1 MRSMIAALAAPA
13 LLVPLLVVEPAQA
26 ASTWSAP
33 KGVSLELSAGAVGAI
48 AATRTGEV
56 FVAGN
61 FATSDPTNPTF
72 FTFGQLRDGTLTPM
86 PGAPGGAVSAL
97 AWDATTSTLYAG
109 GTIIMGSSAY
119 GVVKWDGTAWSGV
132 ADMDFGSVNALAVDS
147 DGTLYVGGAFR
158 TVNGQ
163 GGFDGFAQHSTLGW
177 SNLGRQ
183 FNDDVTSIAIDR
195 RDRVYV
201 AGRFTG
207 WIAGSSTFGS
217 VAVWNRNSWSVFGA
231 TNGNVLTVAIG
242 PGDVLYGHGTFTEAD
257 GVQTSFVKAAPS
269 DDRWQAVPAPPAEV
283 TQFGASQMSFTAD
296 GSLLIG
302 IDGRIYSL
310 KNESWTTIP
319 GAFGGPIRT
328 VVSDAKGTLIA
339 GGAFTSIDRVR
350 TPGLAIRSDAKRPA
364 APRTVSADDL
374 GRRILVQWS
383 AVTSTPP
390 VTRYEAECRKG
401 SPRDAHKLIVQ
412 GRAATFDVPARGNYR
427 CRVRAE
433 NSVGWSSWSRTVT
446 VSVR

>member
-1 MRSMIAALAAPA
+1 MRSMMTALAAPA
-13 LLVPLLVVEPAQA
+13 LLVPLLAVDAAQA

-33 KGVSLELSAGAVGAI
+33 RGVSVELSAGVVGAI
-48 AATRTGEV
+48 ATTRGGDV
-56 FVAGN
+56 FLAGN
-61 FATSDPTNPTF
+61 FATSDPANPTF

-86 PGAPGGAVSAL
+86 PGAPSGAVSAL
-97 AWDATTSTLYAG
+97 AWDPTTSTLYAG
-109 GTIIMGSSAY
+109 GSIIMGTSAY

-132 ADMDFGSVNALAVDS
+132 ADMDFGMASALAVDS

-158 TVNGQ
+158 TINGQ
-163 GGFDGFAQHSTLGW
+163 AGFGGFAQLSTTGW
-177 SNLGRQ
+177 SSLGRQ

-201 AGRFTG
+201 AGRFSG
-207 WIAGSSTFGS
+207 WIAGSGTFGS
-217 VAVWNRNSWSVFGA
+217 VAVWNGDSWSVVGA

-242 PGDVLYGHGTFTEAD
+242 PGDALYGHGSFTEAS
-257 GVQTSFVKAAPS
+257 GVATRLAVIPASATE
-269 DDRWQAVPAPPAEV
+269 WQAVPAPPAEV
-283 TQFGASQMSFTAD
+283 TQYGASQMSFTAD

-319 GAFGGPIRT
+319 GVFGGPIRT

-350 TPGLAIRSDAKRPA
+350 TPGLAVRSNAQRPK
-364 APRTVSADDL
+364 APRTVSAEDL
-374 GRRILVQWS
+374 GRRVLVQWS
-383 AVTSTPP
+383 AVSSTPP

-401 SPRDAHKLIVQ
+401 SPQDAQKLIVQ

-433 NSVGWSSWSRTVT
+433 NSVGWSPWSRTVT